1 MAKVVARRVIPGSQ
15 ERVWHLLSDFER
27 TNEWL
32 PDVLSVE
39 HTGGPPKGMGRE
51 HTAQMNGGIQAHQRL
66 VAWDDSRR
74 MAWRTEQEVDDGRD
88 ISRFNNVR
96 TTVDLR
102 PSGSETEITVTRT
115 WSGGGPLGL
124 IRSFGEKSRVT
135 LEFEQLL
142 DNLSSAM
149 GTGDSS

>member
-1 MAKVVARRVIPGSQ
+1 
-15 ERVWHLLSDFER
+15 
-27 TNEWL
+27 
-32 PDVLSVE
+32 
-39 HTGGPPKGMGRE
+39 MGRE

-74 MAWRTEQEVDDGRD
+74 MAWRTEQEVHDGRD

-142 DNLSSAM
+142 DNLSSTM
-149 GTGDSS
+149 SSGDNS